1 MMSEFNTLAVIFGT
15 PSVHFIDEKRHLV
28 SSQGQIRIG
37 QIRIGKDRKG
47 KEGRGQKMSGDT

>member
-37 QIRIGKDRKG
+37 KDRKG
-47 KEGRGQKMSGDT
+47 KEGRGEDKR